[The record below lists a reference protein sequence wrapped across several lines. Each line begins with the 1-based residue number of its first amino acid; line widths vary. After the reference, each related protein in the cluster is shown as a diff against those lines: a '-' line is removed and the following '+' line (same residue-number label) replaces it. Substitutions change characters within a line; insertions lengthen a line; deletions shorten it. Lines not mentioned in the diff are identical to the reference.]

1 MCAIFMKMASA
12 VLTLQYNMARGS
24 VTAPKGAK
32 RRISLDFIVLP
43 QNRPLYT
50 RLLKN
55 LNIFRKRYTE
65 SNNWYL
71 WDEV

>member
-32 RRISLDFIVLP
+32 RRISLDF
-43 QNRPLYT
+43 YST
-50 RLLKN
+50 SS
-55 LNIFRKRYTE
+55 E
-65 SNNWYL
+65 SASL
-71 WDEV
+71 HEVIEES